1 MCVCACACVC
11 VVCVCLCVWCVC
23 VCACVRA
30 RVYVYI
36 IVNEQKW
43 AHEICFLHAIPLVG
57 WFLMGQPSLTT
68 ARQVLRYCL
77 LKRSKPCAFS

>member
-1 MCVCACACVC
+1 MCVRVRVCVLCVCVCVC
-11 VVCVCLCVWCVC
+11 VVCV
-23 VCACVRA
+23 CVRA